1 MRTVKALPIMHKP
14 SKVVSAFLLACLL
27 TLPQIA
33 AQNATPAPAKKALFW
48 KASSANNVVYLLG
61 SIHLGS
67 KSMYPLPHEIED
79 AFEKSTALVVEVDIN
94 HVDKEKL
101 QALILETGLYP
112 DDDLL
117 WNHVSKETR
126 ANLEEF
132 CSTYGVPAQLFAKM
146 KPWMVSVAAGEI
158 AMAKMGMDPELGIDK
173 YFLDKAGKTKDQK
186 RVVEIESA
194 EWQIKLLSGFA
205 DDVQGTLLASAMEDM
220 AKLPEKMKQVREA
233 WLSGDADTVDKLL
246 SESSRVPEHVKKAML
261 ADRNLHMADVAD
273 QFLKGKE
280 QVFVVVGAAHFVG
293 KDGVVAIL
301 KNRGYK
307 LEQVSLK

>member
-1 MRTVKALPIMHKP
+1 M
-14 SKVVSAFLLACLL
+14 
-27 TLPQIA
+27 
-33 AQNATPAPAKKALFW
+33 LF
-48 KASSANNVVYLLG
+48 
-61 SIHLGS
+61 
-67 KSMYPLPHEIED
+67 
-79 AFEKSTALVVEVDIN
+79 
-94 HVDKEKL
+94 
-101 QALILETGLYP
+101 
-112 DDDLL
+112 
-117 WNHVSKETR
+117 R
-126 ANLEEF
+126 
-132 CSTYGVPAQLFAKM
+132 
-146 KPWMVSVAAGEI
+146 
-158 AMAKMGMDPELGIDK
+158 
-173 YFLDKAGKTKDQK
+173 
-186 RVVEIESA
+186 SA